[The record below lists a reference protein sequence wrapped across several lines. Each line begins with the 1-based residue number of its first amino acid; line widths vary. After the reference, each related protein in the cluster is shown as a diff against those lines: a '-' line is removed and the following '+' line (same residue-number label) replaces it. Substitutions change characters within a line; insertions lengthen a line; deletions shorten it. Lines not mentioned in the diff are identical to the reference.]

1 MTTLEK
7 LHHDIALD
15 ADLPLDQQLAS
26 LTSDAVALAT
36 RLDEIVAMLARE
48 SLDRD
53 LLDCNPV
60 GVMYRVH
67 QRARAIAE
75 GPNP

>member
-36 RLDEIVAMLARE
+36 RLDAVLRVIKREDITYGAASEI
-48 SLDRD
+48 
-53 LLDCNPV
+53 
-60 GVMYRVH
+60 
-67 QRARAIAE
+67 RAILEA
-75 GPNP
+75 GQ